1 MELNSELVT
10 EAPRPAATVILLR
23 DGDSGLEVF
32 LLKRHGLS
40 DVLGGAY
47 VFPGGKLDASDAQL
61 DAAQYLDMPLHVLHA
76 RLNEAHIT
84 PEEAAGLHVAAL
96 REAFEESGVLLAHSE
111 DGKPANTAQAAAHL
125 KEGLG
130 FNDMLSRMGL
140 RLHTSGVL
148 PWSRWITPQV
158 PSVTRKRFD
167 TRFFLATVPHL
178 QEAAHDDV
186 ETTAS
191 SWLAPRAALTQY
203 WAGDIELAPP
213 QIMTLAELSR
223 HANVASAMTVPA
235 HRPPPVI
242 QPEPFDH
249 EGTRFITY
257 PGDERHSIQ
266 QRIWSGP
273 TRLAYRNKRFEP
285 LDGFESLFA

>member
-23 DGDSGLEVF
+23 DGITGLEVF

-47 VFPGGKLDASDAQL
+47 VFPGGKLDPSDAQL
-61 DAAQYLDMPLHVLHA
+61 DAGNHLDMPLDTLHA
-76 RLNEAHIT
+76 RLNETNISPA
-84 PEEAAGLHVAAL
+84 EAAGLHVAAL
-96 REAFEESGVLLAHSE
+96 REAFEESGVLLAHDPS
-111 DGKPANTAQAAAHL
+111 GKAANTSEAAARL
-125 KEGLG
+125 KDGMS
-130 FNDMLSRMGL
+130 FNDMLAHMQL

-148 PWSRWITPQV
+148 PWSRWITPQM
-158 PSVTRKRFD
+158 PSVTRRRFD
-167 TRFFLATVPHL
+167 TRFFVTTVPHL

-191 SWLAPRAALTQY
+191 SWLAPREALTQY
-203 WAGDIELAPP
+203 WAGQIELAPP
-213 QIMTLAELSR
+213 QIMTLAELAS
-223 HANVASAMTVPA
+223 HASVASALTVPA
-235 HRPPPVI
+235 RRPPPVI
-242 QPEPFDH
+242 QPEPFEH
-249 EGTRFITY
+249 EGTRVITY
-257 PGDERHSIQ
+257 PGDERHSIK

-285 LDGFESLFA
+285 LEGFESLFA

>member
-32 LLKRHGLS
+32 LVKRHGLS

-61 DAAQYLDMPLHVLHA
+61 DATQHLDMPLDALHA
-76 RLNEAHIT
+76 RLNEAQIT
-84 PEEAAGLHVAAL
+84 PAEAAGLHVAAL
-96 REAFEESGVLLAHSE
+96 REAFEESGVLLAHDLS
-111 DGKPANTAQAAAHL
+111 GKPADTTEAAARL
-125 KEGLG
+125 KDGLS
-130 FNDMLSRMGL
+130 FNAMLSHMGL

-167 TRFFLATVPHL
+167 TRFFVTTVPHL
-178 QEAAHDDV
+178 QEAAHDDI

-191 SWLAPRAALTQY
+191 AWLPPRVALTQY

-223 HANVASAMTVPA
+223 HSSVASALTVPA
-235 HRPPPVI
+235 RRLPPVI
-242 QPEPFDH
+242 QPEPFESD
-249 EGTRFITY
+249 GTRVITY
-257 PGDERHSIQ
+257 PGDERHSIK

-285 LDGFESLFA
+285 LDGFESLFT